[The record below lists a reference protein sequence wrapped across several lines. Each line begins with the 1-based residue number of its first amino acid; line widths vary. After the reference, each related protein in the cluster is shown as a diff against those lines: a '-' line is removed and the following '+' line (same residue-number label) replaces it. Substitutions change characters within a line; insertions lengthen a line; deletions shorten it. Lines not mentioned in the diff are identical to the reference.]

1 MLRQAVG
8 KSSKMAK
15 RDGRWIVVGE
25 VSRSG
30 GKGRGEE
37 MRREA
42 RRR

>member
-1 MLRQAVG
+1 MG

-15 RDGRWIVVGE
+15 RDGRWIGVGE

-37 MRREA
+37 MRREEA